1 MSYVKLFFLIQLD
14 YLVILQLEIEYYN
27 YHFARIN
34 SNLDLVSVR
43 SVKPAFEKTLIYLNT
58 VVNYSIWRLRND
70 IKYRF
75 QSFSLKNLCNKIIKS
90 VGYRKNIDQQVTD
103 TYKIPY
109 INQLYDYLVNVV
121 NQFS

>member
-1 MSYVKLFFLIQLD
+1 MKDTYFFLCS
-14 YLVILQLEIEYYN
+14 EYYD

-70 IKYRF
+70 IKYRS

-103 TYKIPY
+103 TYKIPH

-121 NQFS
+121 NQFPFDNG